1 MLVEEVIAGGAVE
14 PQYRP
19 TRAEFALSP
28 SLTSRYEVEQDV
40 EFWISNRPWNV
51 RVIASDIF

>member
-19 TRAEFALSP
+19 TKTEFALSP
-28 SLTSRYEVEQDV
+28 SLTSRYEVEHEDTS
-40 EFWISNRPWNV
+40 WMSNVPWNV
-51 RVIASDIF
+51 RLTALDTA